1 MVARSSTC
9 NPGIDRMKKLKSH
22 TLGIDSGDV
31 VLFTDYQ
38 DGGEMWT
45 GRGQRERRRHIKF
58 AEHYKTVPTVQL
70 SPSLWDMDSSTIIRA
85 DITAESVTKR
95 GFDMVFRTWGDT
107 RVARVRIAWIAIGE
121 LSELD
126 DWDVV

>member
-1 MVARSSTC
+1 
-9 NPGIDRMKKLKSH
+9 MKKLRSH
-22 TLGIDSGDV
+22 TVGIDSGDV
-31 VLFTDYQ
+31 VLFSDYE

-58 AEHYKTVPTVQL
+58 SEKYKSEPTVQL
-70 SPSLWDMDSSTIIRA
+70 TLSLWDVDAATSMRA
-85 DITAESVTKR
+85 DIEAEAVTKS

-107 RVARVRIAWIAIGE
+107 RVARVRIRWVAMGE